1 MTDYRYSS
9 IAEVSGAVRQSRVT
23 SVAVVQAC
31 LQKIQELQPTL
42 DAFITVLTKQALEDA
57 KRADQEIKAGNWK
70 GPLHG
75 IPVGIKDFFDTAGI
89 KTTAATAR
97 FQNRVP
103 NQDAVAVTRLREA
116 GAIVVGKTN
125 MHELGMGTTSVDSFF

>member
-31 LQKIQELQPTL
+31 LQKTQELQPTL
-42 DAFITVLTKQALEDA
+42 DAFITVLADEALEDA

-75 IPVGIKDFFDTAGI
+75 IPVGIKDFFDTAGV

-97 FQNRVP
+97 VQNRLP
-103 NQDAVAVTRLREA
+103 NKDAGVVTRVRDA
-116 GAIVVGKTN
+116 GAIIIGKTN
-125 MHELGMGTTSVDSFF
+125 M

>member
-1 MTDYRYSS
+1 MTAHRYSS

-23 SVAVVQAC
+23 SVALVQAC
-31 LQKIQELQPTL
+31 LQNIQELQPTL
-42 DAFITVLTKQALEDA
+42 DAFITVLAKDALEDA

-89 KTTAATAR
+89 KTTAATAK

-103 NQDAVAVTRLREA
+103 DKDAAVVSRLRQGGGVSVRKTKIFKLWD
-116 GAIVVGKTN
+116 GA
-125 MHELGMGTTSVDSFF
+125 SP

>member
-31 LQKIQELQPTL
+31 LQKTQELQPTL

-89 KTTAATAR
+89 KTTAATW
-97 FQNRVP
+97 RVP
-103 NQDAVAVTRLREA
+103 EPLPNPKSVGANPPRRE
-116 GAIVVGKTN
+116 GAPLDRQT
-125 MHELGMGTTSVDSFF
+125 HTHAR